1 MATVP
6 PKRSWANVAATPPS
20 PNVLFHVEP
29 VEPYYGYYAKDEF
42 LLRCIGDVYNKTKDV
57 KPYGTA
63 PTQFEEEWANWG
75 FTFPKNAQT
84 LGSIIVY
91 YFEHTMLHKMQN
103 PKDLEHIK
111 MKTGFQNLA
120 NRLKCNVAVYLGHIE
135 SCPAYIE
142 NTFKKIVKQQ
152 PPNPI
157 YPNTIFLI
165 IGCYGD
171 EKAHILNTDPKNK
184 YFHDRNIAFFGF
196 EDFMHFYDGDIYGC
210 KDLLNKKINLECNYD
225 NNKADVDKLLEGEKL
240 PENLDIFD
248 RSNPIYKCCD
258 AKLGRIYKTF
268 VDDLY
273 SRNTTKYTLEKL
285 YEKFLPFAQ
294 TGDRSLLTQ
303 DYTTIKASDGVPCA
317 NPDTCPISNPFTEQ
331 EKLAKEFNEKGT
343 LYNLFQELLELLTT
357 ANSVEKAHEAFTKR
371 IQNLKGNEK
380 LIFNYKIDKYA
391 NPYLIEILEKY
402 PSVPSGPYA
411 GASDKFYDLFIFI
424 LTKYANVIDYSMISV
439 KNNNLLQAILKS
451 KRFTGTNCY
460 VLFKLI
466 YSNIKDEATR
476 ENLFLNKGVI
486 NGCPLFVEENLLLYQ
501 FYIQTFGKKLNDI
514 EYYISAYHKGNLLH
528 KLMTNPL
535 REEQAEKMKEK
546 TLCILGLLTN
556 GMNPNQKIMLDSEEK
571 NKYDF
576 TTGSEEIK
584 IKELKPLELYAD
596 LFYLPYPNE
605 VFLLFYKYG
614 MTNENGFLQNQ
625 IDSMKS
631 ILSYKSKQLESHEN
645 ILEALY
651 HGLIHMEN
659 DYDRNYEDYY
669 NTSQLG
675 GFKGGYRNYNDY
687 NRYSNYSRNSD
698 NDRLYYYSRLSPS
711 DKTTYI
717 ELYNKYEN
725 FRPFFSQIGIS
736 MRNYISDLKRVQRK
750 GTKIVYVLNKNL
762 FVNCISLLTEC
773 LRIRRAVG
781 RHGSTFKRVRNQN
794 KRNLNQTLKR
804 NMNAL
809 NFILNPDK
817 IINQLMDSI
826 LTLAKKP
833 QLTKEEK
840 ELYKKRPIQIKQSTV
855 SPQEKRDQLQAL
867 LDQLN
872 EVLKTR

>member
-1 MATVP
+1 
-6 PKRSWANVAATPPS
+6 
-20 PNVLFHVEP
+20 
-29 VEPYYGYYAKDEF
+29 
-42 LLRCIGDVYNKTKDV
+42 
-57 KPYGTA
+57 
-63 PTQFEEEWANWG
+63 
-75 FTFPKNAQT
+75 
-84 LGSIIVY
+84 
-91 YFEHTMLHKMQN
+91 
-103 PKDLEHIK
+103 
-111 MKTGFQNLA
+111 
-120 NRLKCNVAVYLGHIE
+120 
-135 SCPAYIE
+135 
-142 NTFKKIVKQQ
+142 
-152 PPNPI
+152 
-157 YPNTIFLI
+157 
-165 IGCYGD
+165 
-171 EKAHILNTDPKNK
+171 
-184 YFHDRNIAFFGF
+184 
-196 EDFMHFYDGDIYGC
+196 
-210 KDLLNKKINLECNYD
+210 
-225 NNKADVDKLLEGEKL
+225 
-240 PENLDIFD
+240 
-248 RSNPIYKCCD
+248 
-258 AKLGRIYKTF
+258 
-268 VDDLY
+268 
-273 SRNTTKYTLEKL
+273 
-285 YEKFLPFAQ
+285 
-294 TGDRSLLTQ
+294 
-303 DYTTIKASDGVPCA
+303 
-317 NPDTCPISNPFTEQ
+317 
-331 EKLAKEFNEKGT
+331 
-343 LYNLFQELLELLTT
+343 
-357 ANSVEKAHEAFTKR
+357 
-371 IQNLKGNEK
+371 
-380 LIFNYKIDKYA
+380 
-391 NPYLIEILEKY
+391 
-402 PSVPSGPYA
+402 
-411 GASDKFYDLFIFI
+411 
-424 LTKYANVIDYSMISV
+424 
-439 KNNNLLQAILKS
+439 
-451 KRFTGTNCY
+451 
-460 VLFKLI
+460 
-466 YSNIKDEATR
+466 
-476 ENLFLNKGVI
+476 
-486 NGCPLFVEENLLLYQ
+486 
-501 FYIQTFGKKLNDI
+501 
-514 EYYISAYHKGNLLH
+514 
-528 KLMTNPL
+528 
-535 REEQAEKMKEK
+535 
-546 TLCILGLLTN
+546 
-556 GMNPNQKIMLDSEEK
+556 
-571 NKYDF
+571 
-576 TTGSEEIK
+576 
-584 IKELKPLELYAD
+584 
-596 LFYLPYPNE
+596 
-605 VFLLFYKYG
+605 